1 MRLIMVKI
9 EVVVNDEIT
18 VAHIYVGE
26 STIDVDELDRDYR
39 IRLFDLI
46 KNKIKE
52 RLLDNSTSHH

>member
-1 MRLIMVKI
+1 MVKI